1 MKDCMHDPSR
11 ISQTRSPTSFLAKN
25 SNNPLRQV
33 RGGSRHVGDRFGNV
47 SGKHGLW
54 SCHPDGTQG
63 TKTPNLVTVKRC
75 APSFVLQPWSG
86 TELPGWDNFVAP
98 DVCVCVCVFVD
109 YNTIKLFSNTICDA
123 VHVMILS
130 VCLKRVC
137 VSVDVYRSSGHLFKF
152 TLSLKLCT

>member
-25 SNNPLRQV
+25 SNNPLRQL

-98 DVCVCVCVFVD
+98 DVCVCVCVCWLQ
-109 YNTIKLFSNTICDA
+109 YNKA
-123 VHVMILS
+123 VQQHDLWCCS
-130 VCLKRVC
+130 RHDFVC
-137 VSVDVYRSSGHLFKF
+137 VSQASMC
-152 TLSLKLCT
+152 LCRRVQVFWPSI